1 MVFRLQVTRRGVPA
15 GSWEMREP
23 LGEISASWEWK
34 GPRTVPSVDTPG
46 GLGWE
51 IESIRRERPRMSE
64 RRMNS

>member
-1 MVFRLQVTRRGVPA
+1 MVLILQVTRRGVPW

-34 GPRTVPSVDTPG
+34 GPRTVPSVVCG